1 VNRVIYCPGPDIS
14 DDASSLAAE
23 YGLPII
29 VGDCAA
35 TEGLEFNR
43 SEVQFLQ
50 LPTEQFFEVS
60 PLRCRTGT
68 RLISTYVDEFS
79 PTSTV
84 GLMIRRLSDDDVS
97 RHSQCSI
104 FSSQNVAI
112 FRTVIDSP
120 GDYVFSVYDQDGII
134 AIENVKVTL

>member
-1 VNRVIYCPGPDIS
+1 MNRVIYCPGPAIADE
-14 DDASSLAAE
+14 ASSLAAE

-60 PLRCRTGT
+60 PLRCRIGT

-134 AIENVKVTL
+134 ATENVKVTL